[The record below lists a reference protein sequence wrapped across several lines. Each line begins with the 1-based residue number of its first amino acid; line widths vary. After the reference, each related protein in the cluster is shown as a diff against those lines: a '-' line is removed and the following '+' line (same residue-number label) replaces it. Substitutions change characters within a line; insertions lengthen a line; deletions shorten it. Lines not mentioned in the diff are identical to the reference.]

1 MKRSLGLVV
10 LVTATLVAACGGGSS
25 APDAAPPSSGAKPG
39 TMAIS
44 ANPRSIPTPQAQDF
58 TDAFNLSQQAGA
70 RSMVVTHTWSALE
83 PQPGVYALQDLR
95 NVIALARS
103 TSQRLYIGVQVI
115 NTTRR
120 EMPADLA
127 SQPFDAAAVTSR
139 FRALLD
145 QIVPLF
151 EGRVAYLSIG
161 NEVDVFL
168 GTNASAWAAYQR
180 FYEDAAAH
188 ARQRDAS
195 LKIGVTATADAAS
208 NAAAASLT
216 ALNRTSDF
224 VAMTYYPLNADFTVR
239 PPSTVTGDLQKML
252 AFAGA
257 KPLVLQEV
265 GYPAST
271 QLGSSDAAQAE
282 FVRNVFQA
290 WDGAPGRIPLLN
302 FFLLHDV
309 SPAQCEAWGSYY
321 GLANSANFKAYLC
334 SLGLRRPDSAPKAAW
349 NALLDAARESGF

>member
-1 MKRSLGLVV
+1 
-10 LVTATLVAACGGGSS
+10 
-25 APDAAPPSSGAKPG
+25 
-39 TMAIS
+39 MAIA
-44 ANPRSIPTPQAQDF
+44 ANPRSIPTPQVQDF
-58 TDAFNLSQQAGA
+58 TDAFNLSQLAGA
-70 RSMVVTHTWSALE
+70 RSTVVTYTWSALE

-95 NVIALARS
+95 NATALARNS
-103 TSQRLYIGVQVI
+103 AQRLYVGVQVI

-120 EMPADLA
+120 ETPADLA
-127 SQPFDAAAVTSR
+127 SAPLDAAAVTAR

-168 GTNASAWAAYQR
+168 GTNAPAWAAYQR
-180 FYEDAAAH
+180 FYEDAAGH
-188 ARQRDAS
+188 ARQLDPS

-239 PPSTVTGDLQKML
+239 PPSTVVSDMQKML
-252 AFAGA
+252 SFAGA

-271 QLGSSDAAQAE
+271 QLGSSDAAQAA

-290 WDGAPGRIPLLN
+290 WDSAGGRIPLLN

-309 SPAQCEAWGSYY
+309 APAQCEAWGSYY
-321 GLANSANFKAYLC
+321 GLSNSANFKAYLC
-334 SLGLRRPDSAPKAAW
+334 SLGLRGPDGTPKAAW
-349 NALLDAARESGF
+349 TALLDAARQSGF